1 LGASCV
7 LGLAASVC
15 LGALALAQTQ
25 ATQLQVLNQKEVA
38 VSALQ
43 GRNRS
48 QLARLLTVLV
58 RFRRDPPPPL
68 LVRPNDAVDAARA
81 AILVK
86 AIIPELQRRS
96 RVYAAEAQDIARQ
109 RRLAAFANEAAF
121 TADSLAA
128 DDEDRGP
135 VATVA
140 AITGE
145 TGQLDVT
152 APKRLL
158 PPLDGKILYGF
169 GDDMSGGVK
178 SNGLTLTAPPKTAV
192 YAPAKGLVQ
201 FVGPVKGWGV
211 VVILRLTG
219 GYHLVLAG
227 LGATDITQGEDIY
240 QGSKVGSMPDGR
252 NGPAQLYLEVRAG
265 DTPID
270 PGPLLKSPGPNSK

>member
-1 LGASCV
+1 MGASCV

-25 ATQLQVLNQKEVA
+25 DTQLEALNQKEVA

-86 AIIPELQRRS
+86 AIIPELQRRA
-96 RVYAAEAQDIARQ
+96 RVYAAEAQEITRQ
-109 RRLAAFANEAAF
+109 RRLAA
-121 TADSLAA
+121 
-128 DDEDRGP
+128 DEDDRGP

-145 TGQLDVT
+145 RGQLDVT

-169 GDDMSGGVK
+169 GEDMLGGGK
-178 SNGLTLTAPPKTAV
+178 STGLVLTAQPKATV

-227 LGATDITQGEDIY
+227 LEATDMAQGEDIF

-270 PGPLLKSPGPNSK
+270 PGPLLKSPGH